1 MRRLWHLPKPL
12 AGRGPGRVSVGSTI
26 SGIGHVALIGWLL
39 LGWGLSHDPI
49 PFEVTEVSVVSG
61 EEYAQIVAVTTPDA
75 QTDTAPAPDMP
86 LAEEAPPAPL
96 TEDVAP
102 TPVAPEPAPPA
113 PAEDSPPPLA
123 PDPVPAPAE
132 VTDVVPDLAPQPLE
146 TAPPQPDLDVGL
158 RPIPRPADRVAPQ
171 AVEAPPPD
179 TAVAD
184 VVQQEVAPEAE
195 EPAEVVEE
203 EQQAAAPEEAADQ
216 IVTEADEP
224 ASAPLTA
231 LRPQSRPV
239 RTAAA
244 EPETQT
250 EAEAPSVAE
259 PDAPTSDP
267 VADAVAA
274 ALADVAAS
282 EAPASEAAGN
292 PGPPMTGSERDAFR
306 VSVENCW
313 NVDTGSEASR
323 VIISVGF
330 ELGRDGKVA
339 GDIRLISNSD
349 GPPAAV
355 SAAFETARR
364 AILRCQTA
372 NGANGFPLPPEK
384 FEQWREVVM
393 NFDPQ
398 AMTIR

>member
-1 MRRLWHLPKPL
+1 
-12 AGRGPGRVSVGSTI
+12 VSVGSTI
-26 SGIGHVALIGWLL
+26 SGTGHVVLIGWLL

-49 PFEVTEVSVVSG
+49 PFEVTEISVVSG
-61 EEYAQIVAVTTPDA
+61 EEYAQIVAATTPDA
-75 QTDTAPAPDMP
+75 QTDTAPAPETP

-96 TEDVAP
+96 TEDAAP

-113 PAEDSPPPLA
+113 PAEDSPPPPA

-132 VTDVVPDLAPQPLE
+132 VTDVVPDLPPQPLE
-146 TAPPQPDLDVGL
+146 TAPPQPDLETAL
-158 RPIPRPADRVAPQ
+158 RPIPRPVDRVAPQ

-184 VVQQEVAPEAE
+184 VVQEEVAPDAE

-231 LRPQSRPV
+231 LRPQIRPV
-239 RTAAA
+239 RTAVA
-244 EPETQT
+244 EPEPEAAAQT
-250 EAEAPSVAE
+250 AA
-259 PDAPTSDP
+259 PDAPASDP

-274 ALADVAAS
+274 ALADAAAAP
-282 EAPASEAAGN
+282 APASEPAGN

-306 VSVENCW
+306 VAVENCW

-323 VIISVGF
+323 VIVSVGF

-339 GDIRLISNSD
+339 GNIRLISNSD

-355 SAAFETARR
+355 SAAFESARR

-372 NGANGFPLPPEK
+372 NGANGFPLPPDK
-384 FEQWREVVM
+384 YEQWREVVM